1 MATSRLFRLRAEV
14 AAAPP
19 GPKASTL
26 AYVKVRVDT
35 GVFHLDELYDYS
47 VPEKFTN
54 LATVGIRIQ
63 IPFGNKEVEGIIVER
78 VAQPERAGTIK
89 FISKILSPCP
99 VATADSLKL
108 IDEIARDYACNP
120 WDVIRSAIPPRVASV
135 DKKVAT
141 KKLSLENRLQ
151 PTKSTRLRDLKKI
164 KSRFIQ
170 LAAAIDACQQVAS
183 IAESLL
189 AKGNVLIVAPDE
201 SDVDQI
207 IQHLMSAKKPVLKL
221 TASMSREERY
231 ANFLDCLSDSKK
243 IVVGTRSSVFAPISE
258 LSTIIIFKESS
269 PEHYEI
275 RSPGW
280 NSKDVAT
287 KRATLEK
294 VNLIT
299 VGFCPSLQMAHAI
312 EEGESEFEPHQRP
325 VVVHAFNPDLGT
337 LLPGRIFPEIRK
349 ALKNGP
355 VLFLAARKGYGN
367 ALLCAQCRNI
377 AKCDCGGRL
386 QVGGRLIPPICV
398 HCGKSHKE
406 WRCAFCKGSSQYLA
420 GRGIERAS
428 EEISRAFPGTPV
440 IISAGDVIKDHI
452 EAKPSLV
459 LSTPGA
465 QPRVKGGYAAV
476 VILDAIR
483 LFSHTDIRT
492 PERARETI
500 FETAALVGN
509 SGNVIMVI
517 DTVHPIVA
525 AVTRWNVV
533 PLLKRDLAERK
544 ELNLPP
550 YVTSAVLIVSE
561 KESISIATGIR
572 KAINDNRLPPSVQVF
587 GPTPIAKSQSKIVL
601 YCDRSEAGGL
611 QSFLHELQKKR
622 SVARKDL
629 LTLRLEPYSL

>member
-1 MATSRLFRLRAEV
+1 MTSRLFRLRAEV
-14 AAAPP
+14 AATPS
-19 GPKASTL
+19 GPKASSL
-26 AYVKVRVDT
+26 AYVKVQVDT
-35 GVFHLDELYDYS
+35 GVFHLDELYDYC
-47 VPEKFTN
+47 VPEKFSD
-54 LATVGIRIQ
+54 LAAVGIRVQ

-78 VAQPERAGTIK
+78 VDQPERAGTIK
-89 FISKILSPCP
+89 FITKILSPHP
-99 VATADSLKL
+99 VATDVSFKL
-108 IDEIARDYACNP
+108 FEEIARDYACNP

-135 DKKVAT
+135 DKIMTSKD
-141 KKLSLENRLQ
+141 LSLKNEAHSS
-151 PTKSTRLRDLKKI
+151 KSAKPQNLKKAQV
-164 KSRFIQ
+164 RFIQ
-170 LAAAIDACQQVAS
+170 LVPSIDASEQVAS
-183 IAESLL
+183 IAENLL

-207 IQHLMSAKKPVLKL
+207 FNRLVIAKNPTLKL
-221 TASMSREERY
+221 TASMSREARY
-231 ANFLDCLSDSKK
+231 VNFLSCLRHGRK

-258 LSTIIIFKESS
+258 LSTIIIYKESS

-280 NSKDVAT
+280 NSKHVAT
-287 KRATLEK
+287 KRSKLEN

-299 VGFCPSLQMAHAI
+299 VGFCPSVQIGHAI
-312 EEGESEFEPHQRP
+312 DEGESEFEPHQSS
-325 VVVHAFNPDLGT
+325 VVVRAFNPDLGT
-337 LLPGRIFPEIRK
+337 LLPGRIFPVIRK
-349 ALKNGP
+349 ALQSGP

-367 ALLCAQCRNI
+367 ALLCAGCRNI
-377 AKCDCGGRL
+377 AQCDCGGRL

-428 EEISRAFPGTPV
+428 EEISRAFPGMPV
-440 IISAGDVIKDHI
+440 LISAGDVIKDSV
-452 EAKPSLV
+452 EAKPSIV

-465 QPRVKGGYAAV
+465 QPRVEGGYAAV

-492 PERARETI
+492 SERARETI

-509 SGNVIMVI
+509 SGNVIIVI
-517 DTVHPIVA
+517 DTVHPIIA
-525 AVTRWNVV
+525 AVSRWNVV
-533 PLLKRDLAERK
+533 SLLKRDLAERR

-561 KESISIATGIR
+561 KESISIATGLR
-572 KAINDNRLPPSVQVF
+572 KAINDNRLPSSVQVF
-587 GPTPIAKSQSKIVL
+587 GPTPIAKSQWKIVL
-601 YCDRSEAGGL
+601 YCDHSEAGVL

>member
-14 AAAPP
+14 APTP
-19 GPKASTL
+19 SGPKAATL
-26 AYVKVRVDT
+26 AYVRVRVDT
-35 GVFHLDELYDYS
+35 GVFHLDELYDYC
-47 VPEKFTN
+47 VPEKFSN
-54 LATVGIRIQ
+54 LAVVGIRIQ
-63 IPFGNKEVEGIIVER
+63 VPFGNKEVEGIIVER
-78 VAQPERAGTIK
+78 VAQPERSGTIR
-89 FISKILSPCP
+89 FITKVLSPYP
-99 VATADSLKL
+99 VATDASLKL
-108 IDEIARDYACNP
+108 FDEIARDYACNP
-120 WDVIRSAIPPRVASV
+120 WDVIRSAIPPRVVSV
-135 DKKVAT
+135 DKNLAT
-141 KKLSLENRLQ
+141 AKLSLEDRTP
-151 PTKSTRLRDLKKI
+151 PTKSAIPRDSRKV

-170 LAAAIDACQQVAS
+170 LAPAIDACKQVAS
-183 IAESLL
+183 IAEKLL
-189 AKGNVLIVAPDE
+189 GKGNVLIVAPDE

-207 IQHLMSAKKPVLKL
+207 INYLFSTNNPVLKL
-221 TASMSREERY
+221 TASMPREERY
-231 ANFLDCLSDSKK
+231 ANFLDCLSDSRK
-243 IVVGTRSSVFAPISE
+243 IVVGTRSSVFAPVSE

-269 PEHYEI
+269 PDHYEI

-280 NSKDVAT
+280 NSKDVAN
-287 KRATLEK
+287 KRSKLEK
-294 VNLIT
+294 LNVIT
-299 VGFCPSLQMAHAI
+299 LGFCPSIQVAHAI
-312 EEGESEFEPHQRP
+312 DEGICDFEPHQSA

-550 YVTSAVLIVSE
+550 YVASAVLIVSE
-561 KESISIATGIR
+561 KESISIATGLR

>member
-14 AAAPP
+14 AAMPS
-19 GPKASTL
+19 GPKASSL

-35 GVFHLDELYDYS
+35 GVFHLDELYDYC
-47 VPEKFTN
+47 VPEKFSN
-54 LATVGIRIQ
+54 LAAVGIRIQ
-63 IPFGNKEVEGIIVER
+63 IPFGSNEVEGIIVER
-78 VAQPERAGTIK
+78 VEQPERSGTIK
-89 FISKILSPCP
+89 FITKILSPYP
-99 VATADSLKL
+99 VATDASLKL
-108 IDEIARDYACNP
+108 FEEIARDYACNP

-135 DKKVAT
+135 DKTPAT
-141 KKLSLENRLQ
+141 QELSVENREQ
-151 PTKSTRLRDLKKI
+151 PKKSARLRDLKKV

-170 LAAAIDACQQVAS
+170 LAPAIDASEQVAS
-183 IAESLL
+183 MAEKLL
-189 AKGNVLIVAPDE
+189 AKGSVLIVAPDE

-207 IQHLMSAKKPVLKL
+207 INHLVTAKTYVIKL

-231 ANFLDCLSDSKK
+231 SNFLNCLRDNKK
-243 IVVGTRSSVFAPISE
+243 IVVGTRSSVFAPVSE

-280 NSKDVAT
+280 NSKDVAK
-287 KRATLEK
+287 KRCMLE
-294 VNLIT
+294 NLELIT
-299 VGFCPSLQMAHAI
+299 VGYCPSVQMAHAI
-312 EEGESEFEPHQRP
+312 DEGTVEFEPHQLP
-325 VVVHAFNPDLGT
+325 VVVNAFNPDHGT
-337 LLPGRIFPEIRK
+337 LLPGRIFSEIRK

-377 AKCDCGGRL
+377 AQCDCGGRL
-386 QVGGRLIPPICV
+386 QVGGRSIPPMCV
-398 HCGKSHKE
+398 HCGKTFKE
-406 WRCAFCKGSSQYLA
+406 WRCGFCKGSSQYLA

-428 EEISRAFPGTPV
+428 EELSRAFPGTPV
-440 IISAGDVIKDHI
+440 IISAGDVIKDRV

-465 QPRVKGGYAAV
+465 QPRVTGGYAAV

-500 FETAALVGN
+500 FETAALVGVG
-509 SGNVIMVI
+509 GNVIMVI
-517 DTVHPIVA
+517 DTVHPIVP
-525 AVTRWNVV
+525 AVTRWNIV

-550 YVTSAVLIVSE
+550 YVASAVLIVSE
-561 KESISIATGIR
+561 KESIPISAGLR
-572 KAINDNRLPPSVQVF
+572 KAIKDNRLPLSVQVF

-601 YCDRSEAGGL
+601 YCDHSEAGEL

>member
-1 MATSRLFRLRAEV
+1 VATSRLFRLRAEV
-14 AAAPP
+14 APTP
-19 GPKASTL
+19 SGPKASSL

-35 GVFHLDELYDYS
+35 GVFHLEELYDYC
-47 VPEKFTN
+47 VPEKFSN
-54 LATVGIRIQ
+54 LAAVGIRIQ

-78 VAQPERAGTIK
+78 VAQPERSGTIK
-89 FISKILSPCP
+89 FITKILSPYP
-99 VATADSLKL
+99 VATVASLKL
-108 IDEIARDYACNP
+108 FDEIARDYACNP

-135 DKKVAT
+135 DKKLAT
-141 KKLSLENRLQ
+141 TELSLESRVQ
-151 PTKSTRLRDLKKI
+151 PTKSANPRDSKKVN
-164 KSRFIQ
+164 SRFIQ
-170 LAAAIDACQQVAS
+170 LVPTIDASEQVAS
-183 IAESLL
+183 IAGNLL

-201 SDVDQI
+201 NDVDQI
-207 IQHLMSAKKPVLKL
+207 IKCLVAAKNPVLKL

-231 ANFLDCLSDSKK
+231 ANFLECLSDGTK
-243 IVVGTRSSVFAPISE
+243 IVVGSRSSVFAPVSE
-258 LSTIIIFKESS
+258 LSSIIIFKESS

-280 NSKDVAT
+280 NSKDVAK
-287 KRATLEK
+287 KRSKLEK

-312 EEGESEFEPHQRP
+312 DEGESDFEPHQSS
-325 VVVHAFNPDLGT
+325 VLVHAFNPDLGT

-367 ALLCAQCRNI
+367 ALLCAQCRNV
-377 AKCDCGGRL
+377 AQCDCGGRL
-386 QVGGRLIPPICV
+386 QVGGRLSSPICV

-406 WRCAFCKGSSQYLA
+406 WKCAFCKGSSQYLA

-428 EEISRAFPGTPV
+428 EEISRAFPGIPV
-440 IISAGDVIKDHI
+440 IISAGDVIKDRV

-465 QPRVKGGYAAV
+465 QPRVKGGYAGV

-500 FETAALVGN
+500 FETAALVGADG
-509 SGNVIMVI
+509 SVIMVI
-517 DTVHPIVA
+517 DTVHPIIPA
-525 AVTRWNVV
+525 ITRWNVV

-550 YVTSAVLIVSE
+550 YVASAVLVLSE
-561 KESISIATGIR
+561 EESISIATGLR
-572 KAINDNRLPPSVQVF
+572 QAINDSRLPPSVQVF
-587 GPTPIAKSQSKIVL
+587 GPTPITKSQSKIVL
-601 YCDRSEAGGL
+601 YCDHSEAGVF

>member
-1 MATSRLFRLRAEV
+1 VATSRLFHLRAEV
-14 AAAPP
+14 AATPS
-19 GPKASTL
+19 GPKATSL

-35 GVFHLDELYDYS
+35 GVFHLDELYDYC
-47 VPEKFTN
+47 VPEKFSN
-54 LATVGIRIQ
+54 VAAVGIRIQ
-63 IPFGNKEVEGIIVER
+63 IPFGSKEVEGIIVER
-78 VAQPERAGTIK
+78 VEQPERSGTIK
-89 FISKILSPCP
+89 FITKILSPYP
-99 VATADSLKL
+99 VATDSSLKL
-108 IDEIARDYACNP
+108 FEEIARDHACNP

-141 KKLSLENRLQ
+141 QELSVENREQ
-151 PTKSTRLRDLKKI
+151 PKKFARPRYLGRS
-164 KSRFIQ
+164 KARFIQ
-170 LAAAIDACQQVAS
+170 LAPAIDASEQVAS
-183 IAESLL
+183 MAEKLL
-189 AKGNVLIVAPDE
+189 AKGSVLIVAPDE

-207 IQHLMSAKKPVLKL
+207 INHLVTAKTYVLKL

-231 ANFLDCLSDSKK
+231 SNFLNCLSDNKK
-243 IVVGTRSSVFAPISE
+243 IVVGTRSSVFAPVSE

-280 NSKDVAT
+280 NSKDVAK
-287 KRATLEK
+287 KRFMLE
-294 VNLIT
+294 NLELVT
-299 VGFCPSLQMAHAI
+299 VGYCPSLQMAHAI
-312 EEGESEFEPHQRP
+312 DEGTVEFEPHQLP
-325 VVVHAFNPDLGT
+325 VVVNAFNPDHGT
-337 LLPGRIFPEIRK
+337 LLPGRIFSEIRK

-377 AKCDCGGRL
+377 AQCDCGGRL
-386 QVGGRLIPPICV
+386 QVGGRSIPPICV
-398 HCGKSHKE
+398 HCGKNFKE
-406 WRCAFCKGSSQYLA
+406 WRCGFCKGSSQYLA

-428 EEISRAFPGTPV
+428 EELSRAFPGTPV
-440 IISAGDVIKDHI
+440 IISAGDVIKDRV

-465 QPRVKGGYAAV
+465 QPRVTGGYAAV

-500 FETAALVGN
+500 FETAALVGVG
-509 SGNVIMVI
+509 GNVIMVI
-517 DTVHPIVA
+517 DTAHPIVP
-525 AVTRWNVV
+525 AVTRWNIV

-550 YVTSAVLIVSE
+550 YVASAVLIVSE
-561 KESISIATGIR
+561 KESIAISTGLR
-572 KAINDNRLPPSVQVF
+572 KAIKDNRLPLSVQVF

-601 YCDRSEAGGL
+601 YCDHSEAGEL